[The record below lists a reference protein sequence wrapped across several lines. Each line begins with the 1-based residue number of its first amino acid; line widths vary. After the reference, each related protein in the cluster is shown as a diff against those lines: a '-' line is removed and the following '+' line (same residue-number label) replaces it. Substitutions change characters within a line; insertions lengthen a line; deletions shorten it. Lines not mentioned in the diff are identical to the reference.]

1 MNNVQLTGRPCE
13 CGVIEWLCEE
23 VESYYVEILKYDEH
37 TANSLKRQFYS
48 NLDIYCEAFDW
59 WVNLT
64 SKQQRITEN
73 KDMLS
78 NSKHRC
84 SDVLFKMEETL
95 IEIRRQNDINVGYV

>member
-23 VESYYVEILKYDEH
+23 VESYYIKILKHDEH
-37 TANSLKRQFYS
+37 AADSLKRQFYS
-48 NLDIYCEAFDW
+48 NLDDYCEVFDW

-64 SKQQRITEN
+64 RKQQIITEN

-78 NSKHRC
+78 NSKCKC
-84 SDVLFKMEETL
+84 SDVLFKMEETF